1 MPRLAS
7 RLARALA
14 LVSMLS
20 LLGASCHS
28 SSGSSG
34 SGHLQNGL
42 FYMEPGA
49 PDPLTCT
56 SDTDCTADVVT
67 KADGCC
73 LVNNPYAQTRAWQA
87 WLQKHTNA
95 ACAGVECSTAVHM
108 APPPGC
114 ATDVHCTAGRCADT
128 CSAGQ

>member
-7 RLARALA
+7 QLVRALA

-28 SSGSSG
+28 PSSSSG
-34 SGHLQNGL
+34 HMQNGL

-49 PDPLTCT
+49 PDPLACT
-56 SDTDCTADVVT
+56 RDAECTADVVT
-67 KADGCC
+67 QPDGCC
-73 LVNNPYAQTRAWQA
+73 MVDNPYAQTRTWQA

-95 ACAGVECSTAVHM
+95 ACAGVECSAAVHM
-108 APPPGC
+108 APPPSC
-114 ATDVHCTAGRCADT
+114 ATDVHCRAGHCADT
-128 CSAGQ
+128 CSASP